1 MSRPSR
7 MRYSCLLQSH
17 VVSLLLSLV
26 STLFSDWRL
35 TFFDIQVPSVS
46 NKELVLPLHAHC
58 GLSRLLC
65 NGHSLLSNSYLS
77 RTGIIEDP
85 SCSVCDHPSQDTSH
99 PILHCLFAPHALCL
113 STTSGSGPGEIPG
126 LWGSMVSHHA
136 PYLGRDGI
144 KTSF

>member
-85 SCSVCDHPSQDTSH
+85 SCSVCGHPSQDTSH
-99 PILHCLFAPHALCL
+99 PILHCLFAPHALWQL
-113 STTSGSGPGEIPG
+113 FAYLQP
-126 LWGSMVSHHA
+126 LVQV
-136 PYLGRDGI
+136 LGRFLACGAPWSPTMPH
-144 KTSF
+144 TSEGMG